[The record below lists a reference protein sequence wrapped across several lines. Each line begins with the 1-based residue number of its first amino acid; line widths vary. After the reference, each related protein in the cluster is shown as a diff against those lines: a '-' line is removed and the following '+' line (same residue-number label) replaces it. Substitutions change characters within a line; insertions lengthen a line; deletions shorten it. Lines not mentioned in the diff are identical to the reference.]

1 MARVFDEKV
10 AKSVKHPEEMSEF
23 DRTIPALSTSAP
35 YTNTCRFTSQ
45 GKQRTIPSLY
55 FNPEE
60 LRQSK

>member
-1 MARVFDEKV
+1 MARVFNEKV

-35 YTNTCRFTSQ
+35 YTHTCKFTSQ
-45 GKQRTIPSLY
+45 GKQCTLPSLY